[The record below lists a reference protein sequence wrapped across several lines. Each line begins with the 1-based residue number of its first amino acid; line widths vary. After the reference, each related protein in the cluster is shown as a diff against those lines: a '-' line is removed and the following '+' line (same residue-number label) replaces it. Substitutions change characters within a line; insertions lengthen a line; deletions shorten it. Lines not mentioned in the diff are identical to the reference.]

1 MGYIEKKMKK
11 NEKKVTSLKN
21 ILIFAASIVM
31 KMMLEKSRKDSLS
44 VRYYQTT
51 EY

>member
-1 MGYIEKKMKK
+1 MLKIEKKKTKK
-11 NEKKVTSLKN
+11 ITSLKN
-21 ILIFAASIVM
+21 ILIFAASNVM
-31 KMMLEKSRKDSLS
+31 KMKPKKGGNDSLS

>member
-1 MGYIEKKMKK
+1 MKK

-31 KMMLEKSRKDSLS
+31 KIVLEEGGNDSLS
-44 VRYYQTT
+44 ARYYQTT